1 MASAFQSSAFQA
13 SAFQT
18 DAVISRGDDAG
29 LPWGTSER
37 PMRVVRRDEEQKTRK
52 PKRKRVVQPVE
63 MLDPEWFDNWMD
75 AALIPLP
82 VLDPVAPR
90 PLPQLALPDM
100 ASISD
105 ARRAAEYASR
115 VAQDEE
121 DALEMLLLTM
131 N

>member
-1 MASAFQSSAFQA
+1 MASAFQSNAFQSSAFQI
-13 SAFQT
+13 
-18 DAVISRGDDAG
+18 DAIISRGDDAG
-29 LPWGTSER
+29 LPWGTRER

-63 MLDPEWFDNWMD
+63 MLDPDWFDNWMD

-82 VLDPVAPR
+82 MLEPIAPR
-90 PLPQLALPDM
+90 ALPQIALPDM

-105 ARRAAEYASR
+105 ARLAAEYASR
-115 VAQDEE
+115 VARDEE
-121 DALEMLLLTM
+121 DALDMLLLTM